1 MEVLGKCH
9 AQLGP
14 SLVDFLEGLKPAQL
28 MALEEHFRQ
37 NPLTQARGGGGTQCA
52 CLPPALRCAVLA
64 WLRLE
69 CVRRCPAPAARWL
82 PGGWGALPALI
93 YARATCHC
101 P

>member
-37 NPLTQARGGGGTQCA
+37 NPKTQVRTAQC
-52 CLPPALRCAVLA
+52 L
-64 WLRLE
+64 
-69 CVRRCPAPAARWL
+69 CVVS
-82 PGGWGALPALI
+82 GA
-93 YARATCHC
+93 
-101 P
+101 

>member
-37 NPLTQARGGGGTQCA
+37 NPLTQVRLFVCCSTC
-52 CLPPALRCAVLA
+52 RCAVL
-64 WLRLE
+64 L
-69 CVRRCPAPAARWL
+69 
-82 PGGWGALPALI
+82 
-93 YARATCHC
+93 
-101 P
+101 

>member
-37 NPLTQARGGGGTQCA
+37 NPKAEVGRHLGGRRERQGMA
-52 CLPPALRCAVLA
+52 VALVLQ
-64 WLRLE
+64 
-69 CVRRCPAPAARWL
+69 
-82 PGGWGALPALI
+82 
-93 YARATCHC
+93 
-101 P
+101 

>member
-37 NPLTQARGGGGTQCA
+37 NPKTQVGGICG
-52 CLPPALRCAVLA
+52 V
-64 WLRLE
+64 
-69 CVRRCPAPAARWL
+69 
-82 PGGWGALPALI
+82 
-93 YARATCHC
+93 
-101 P
+101 

>member
-37 NPLTQARGGGGTQCA
+37 NPKAEVGPR
-52 CLPPALRCAVLA
+52 AVGLA
-64 WLRLE
+64 W
-69 CVRRCPAPAARWL
+69 
-82 PGGWGALPALI
+82 
-93 YARATCHC
+93 
-101 P
+101 

>member
-37 NPLTQARGGGGTQCA
+37 NPLTQ
-52 CLPPALRCAVLA
+52 
-64 WLRLE
+64 
-69 CVRRCPAPAARWL
+69 VRAA
-82 PGGWGALPALI
+82 I
-93 YARATCHC
+93 CSYAGLQLLCC
-101 P
+101 M